1 MVMASL
7 KELGRQVI
15 KNNDKAAD
23 TIYQRK
29 PGGAEMIA
37 PVMKQLVMFTELL
50 VQSGKIDSNNAVQLQ
65 SWQADFGKLAAANE
79 AGDLILAADIMHHDL
94 NKQIEE
100 WIK

>member
-1 MVMASL
+1 MSQFHD
-7 KELGRQVI
+7 LGRQVF

-50 VQSGKIDSNNAVQLQ
+50 VQSGKVDANHTTQMQ
-65 SWQADFGKLAAANE
+65 KWQGDFARLAAANE

-94 NKQIEE
+94 NVQIEE
-100 WIK
+100 WLK

>member
-1 MVMASL
+1 MESI
-7 KELGRQVI
+7 KDLGRQVI

-29 PGGAEMIA
+29 PGSAEMIA

-50 VQSGKIDSNNAVQLQ
+50 VQSGKVNSNNADKLQ
-65 SWQADFGKLAAANE
+65 KWQSDFARLAAANE

-94 NKQIEE
+94 NKQIDE

>member
-1 MVMASL
+1 MESI
-7 KELGRQVI
+7 KDLGRQVI
-15 KNNDKAAD
+15 RNNDKAAD

-50 VQSGKIDSNNAVQLQ
+50 VQSGKVNANNADKLQ
-65 SWQADFGKLAAANE
+65 KWQGDFARLAAANE

-94 NKQIEE
+94 NKQIDE

>member
-1 MVMASL
+1 MASL
-7 KELGRQVI
+7 KDLGKQVI
-15 KNNDKAAD
+15 RNNDKAAD

-50 VQSGKIDSNNAVQLQ
+50 VQSGKADAEHAAQLQ
-65 SWQADFGKLAAANE
+65 KWQTDFARLAAANE
-79 AGDLILAADIMHHDL
+79 SGDLILAADIMHHDL
-94 NKQIEE
+94 NVQIEE

>member
-1 MVMASL
+1 MGQFQD
-7 KELGRQVI
+7 LGRQVI

-50 VQSGKIDSNNAVQLQ
+50 VQSGKINSNNAVELQ
-65 SWQADFGKLAAANE
+65 KWQSDFARLAAANE

-94 NKQIEE
+94 NKQIDE
-100 WIK
+100 WIN

>member
-1 MVMASL
+1 MESI
-7 KELGRQVI
+7 KDLGRQVI

-29 PGGAEMIA
+29 PGSAEMVA

-50 VQSGKIDSNNAVQLQ
+50 VQSGKVDASNMERFQK
-65 SWQADFGKLAAANE
+65 WQTDFGRLAAANE
-79 AGDLILAADIMHHDL
+79 AGDLILAADIIHHDL